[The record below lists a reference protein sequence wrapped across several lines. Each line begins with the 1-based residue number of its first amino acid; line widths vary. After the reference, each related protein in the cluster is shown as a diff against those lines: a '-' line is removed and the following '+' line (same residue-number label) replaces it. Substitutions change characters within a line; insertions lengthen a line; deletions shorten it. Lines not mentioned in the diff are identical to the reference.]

1 MQLMPAGAAF
11 EQAGFSSLASAQ
23 TYSNSGS
30 QGYFSQA
37 SSISHSQQGL
47 LRQDS
52 AQSVSSSSAP
62 QHLQPRASPRPVRPP
77 PRAPATPA
85 EAKAAEL
92 VASQLGAFNL
102 HAETVSALKPSPRLA
117 MQQAQQPM
125 PLAAMRTPR

>member
-11 EQAGFSSLASAQ
+11 EQAGFASLASGQ
-23 TYSNSGS
+23 TYSNNGS

-37 SSISHSQQGL
+37 SSVSHSQQGL
-47 LRQDS
+47 LRSDS

-62 QHLQPRASPRPVRPP
+62 QHLQPRASPRPARP
-77 PRAPATPA
+77 PATPA
-85 EAKAAEL
+85 EAQAAEL

-117 MQQAQQPM
+117 MQQSQQPM